1 MPMCFK
7 ASMIIIHRPF
17 RAVQEE
23 MLLSHLNFNDL
34 EFRETTTME
43 NCIYPGDKSI
53 GIGYYND
60 NIIICEDYLLTSHLE
75 VTDDPCGLAGYEEV
89 LSNVF
94 PDSEILTVACHASVN
109 YHLYSLV
116 KNGEKLRFKRVIA
129 SSPILEYGDR
139 LSEEEVIYAESRVI
153 EGKRLFDSRKEDHHN
168 HAITEDQLMEDFAFG
183 VAKRHLGVKISS
195 GEENALMVG
204 TPFKKFVKA
213 PPMPLKSATTLRSW
227 WKFW

>member
-1 MPMCFK
+1 MCFK

-23 MLLSHLNFNDL
+23 VLLRYLNFNDL

-43 NCIYPGDKSI
+43 SCIYPGDKSI
-53 GIGYYND
+53 SIGYYND
-60 NIIICEDYLLTSHLE
+60 NIIICEDYLLTSNLE
-75 VTDDPCGLAGYEEV
+75 VTDDPSSLAGYEEA
-89 LSNVF
+89 LSDVF

-129 SSPILEYGDR
+129 SSPILEYGRR
-139 LSEEEVIYAESRVI
+139 LAEEELIYAESRVI
-153 EGKRLFDSRKEDHHN
+153 EGKRLFENRKEDHHN

-195 GEENALMVG
+195 GQENALMER
-204 TPFKKFVKA
+204 TPFKKYVKA
-213 PPMPLKSATTLRSW
+213 PSLSRKPAATLRSW
-227 WKFW
+227 WRFW

>member
-1 MPMCFK
+1 MCFK

-17 RAVQEE
+17 RAVQAEA
-23 MLLSHLNFNDL
+23 LLRHLNFNDL

-43 NCIYPGDKSI
+43 NCIYPEDKSI
-53 GIGYYND
+53 SIGYYND
-60 NIIICEDYLLTSHLE
+60 NIIICEDYLLTGHLE
-75 VTDDPCGLAGYEEV
+75 VTDDPVSLAGYEEM
-89 LSNVF
+89 LSHLF

-139 LSEEEVIYAESRVI
+139 LAEEEVIYAESRVI

-195 GEENALMVG
+195 GEENILMAG
-204 TPFKKFVKA
+204 TLFRKFVKA
-213 PPMPLKSATTLRSW
+213 PPKPLKTVSALRSW